1 MVLIEHILVKGKI
14 LHFMKFFRGEGLFQL
29 CISLKQ
35 EIQFDLYYFFM
46 HSSSPVCALFFFNLA
61 TEHKT

>member
-14 LHFMKFFRGEGLFQL
+14 LHFMKFLEGLFQL

-35 EIQFDLYYFFM
+35 EIQFDLYYFFI
-46 HSSSPVCALFFFNLA
+46 HSSSPVCAPFFFNLA